1 MGFLLR
7 RTRKAVWVG
16 DGRDREAAAR
26 EFERSETDTDGLSLF
41 EVETEEQRITVVV
54 AIACERQNTSRV
66 DLMEVTREEVEAY
79 GPVVRSPDKGTTAV
93 PAANA
98 LHCSLDWDGAT
109 LRRLAE
115 SLFDQ
120 ERSPREYVA
129 QAVRAAVQSVDPNT
143 LVEDE
148 ARAFVLVERARVPG
162 RRP

>member
-16 DGRDREAAAR
+16 DGRDREAAVR

-41 EVETEEQRITVVV
+41 EVEPEEQRIAVVA

-66 DLMEVTREEVEAY
+66 DLMEVTREELEVY
-79 GPVVRSPDKGTTAV
+79 GPVVRSPDKGTSPV

-98 LHCSLDWDGAT
+98 LHCSLDWDSAT

-120 ERSPREYVA
+120 ERAPREYGA
-129 QAVRAAVQSVDPNT
+129 QAVRAAVQSIDPDT

>member
-16 DGRDREAAAR
+16 DGRDREAAVR

-41 EVETEEQRITVVV
+41 EVETDERRTTVVAAV
-54 AIACERQNTSRV
+54 ACERQKTSRV

-79 GPVVRSPDKGTTAV
+79 GPVVRTPDKGTTAV

-120 ERSPREYVA
+120 ERAPREYGA
-129 QAVRAAVQSVDPNT
+129 QAVRAVVRTLDVDAVVG
-143 LVEDE
+143 EE
-148 ARAFVLVERARVPG
+148 ERAFVRAQKEKLR
-162 RRP
+162 

>member
-16 DGRDREAAAR
+16 DGRDREAAVR

-41 EVETEEQRITVVV
+41 EVETEEQRTMVV
-54 AIACERQNTSRV
+54 AAVACERRNTSRV
-66 DLMEVTREEVEAY
+66 DLMEVAREELEAY
-79 GPVVRSPDKGTTAV
+79 GPVVPTPDKGTTAV

-98 LHCSLDWDGAT
+98 LHCSLDWDAAT

-120 ERSPREYVA
+120 RRAPREYGA

-148 ARAFVLVERARVPG
+148 ARAFVVVERARMPG
-162 RRP
+162 RES